1 MYHKS
6 SATGGVSVTAE
17 QWATKMKDNNDA
29 LQGTKTFRYENKYK
43 SVENTQFFIIVPELS
58 VINLATRVPS
68 KTFCWK
74 NFFFHLFAEIFFPPR
89 AWFQRHSCDDDYNG
103 DDYDDDD
110 DDEHKKKQ
118 HCEGFN
124 RLMWFLFE
132 VFSKGVVKLAFELLL
147 AFPVE
152 SLYHI
157 YLLKHV
163 WHDADTYMQ
172 KTPQRKRES
181 EYYSWLLGLKHS
193 LEQTTNLI

>member
-1 MYHKS
+1 MTHFKALKLFAMKINTKAWRTHIFLLLCQSCPS
-6 SATGGVSVTAE
+6 SI
-17 QWATKMKDNNDA
+17 Q
-29 LQGTKTFRYENKYK
+29 LQEFQVKHFVGRIF
-43 SVENTQFFIIVPELS
+43 FFICS
-58 VINLATRVPS
+58 R
-68 KTFCWK
+68 K
-74 NFFFHLFAEIFFPPR
+74 FFFRPGLDFNAIR
-89 AWFQRHSCDDDYNG
+89 VMMIKMVMITMTMMMMN
-103 DDYDDDD
+103 
-110 DDEHKKKQ
+110 KKKQ

-181 EYYSWLLGLKHS
+181 EYYS
-193 LEQTTNLI
+193 